1 MAIRIVPRRR
11 RACPVP
17 STAVLKAHV
26 VCENGRREE
35 GGRRREEGGGGRKEG
50 GERREEKGGRREE
63 GGGRRYN
70 FKTEGE
76 EGDES
81 SLFQYFYIDS
91 CGDGVCNANET
102 CTSCKEDCT
111 CVTSK
116 SPLSSSVP
124 SLSPSHAPFY
134 PPSILILFIFS
145 FDLRATMYSWQL

>member
-17 STAVLKAHV
+17 STAVLKAPV
-26 VCENGRREE
+26 VCENGREGGREGGREE
-35 GGRRREEGGGGRKEG
+35 GGRREERGERGEGGG
-50 GERREEKGGRREE
+50 

-102 CTSCKEDCT
+102 CTSCKEDCA

-116 SPLSSSVP
+116 SPL
-124 SLSPSHAPFY
+124 L
-134 PPSILILFIFS
+134 PPSPPHLPPTLPSTLPPF
-145 FDLRATMYSWQL
+145 